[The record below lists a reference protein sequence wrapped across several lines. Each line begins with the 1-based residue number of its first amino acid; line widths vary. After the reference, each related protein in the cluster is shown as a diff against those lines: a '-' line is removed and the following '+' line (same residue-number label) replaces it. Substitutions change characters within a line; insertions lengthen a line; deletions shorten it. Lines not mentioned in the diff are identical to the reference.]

1 MEKIDKTK
9 DNIGVTKLDNK
20 TRKELFEKFIESG
33 GKVIEEKAKKKPISI
48 NREQQKKL
56 QKRSS
61 GYPDKNIKKAKP
73 KTTDIKSVQPAR
85 TPANRDINSFL
96 LLVNRLKLRFK
107 LKFLGITGFNGR
119 YFNNKFFNKFNT
131 IYKPALM
138 EIQILYFEIFR
149 KNLSTEKN
157 ITGKLDKF
165 KPQYFELIE
174 MTGNIFDKIIAD
186 QIIEQY
192 INFPDVPKKVS
203 ELREP
208 LLQLMK
214 KIYVLSP
221 YENSILLSFE
231 WVVDLFAKSG
241 DTFSDSPSAIKRKM
255 RNDIF
260 IIFHKLF
267 PRLHLLFCLYQG
279 RSFQFYESD
288 IETILSVTDAEKPGK
303 RVLENYLH
311 DMPAQTIEADKGKT
325 PEVES
330 AVQDDARQQA
340 IKKGLEIMSML
351 DLIQLRNEYDKTGLF
366 ENVSG
371 VDKVLITYLLLNE
384 FDKEYSCILTTNKI
398 KYRTDFISRVQK
410 DFKAGLLNLY
420 DKMRK
425 SVDSLKEYL
434 EELKSFEKAR
444 GEKSVN
450 SIQYIEYTKRLEA
463 LEKRK
468 NIIGKNALAVVRAYM
483 NEIAQ
488 EFKILVEDMD
498 NQQLH
503 IDNPQEE
510 LVFDPLIEGEKK
522 IHNKKIYEA
531 IHIVHS
537 YASAFV
543 HRLSQDGDL
552 SGDLEFKKEELELIQ
567 KRMQESAAQDK
578 PEDLASP
585 REKSVL
591 EELDDLL

>member
-9 DNIGVTKLDNK
+9 DNIGITKLDNK
-20 TRKELFEKFIESG
+20 TRKELFEKFIDSG
-33 GKVIEEKAKKKPISI
+33 GKVIEEKAPKKPITI
-48 NREQQKKL
+48 NRENQKKL
-56 QKRSS
+56 QKRSP

-73 KTTDIKSVQPAR
+73 KTTETKPVQPAR
-85 TPANRDINSFL
+85 TPTNRDINSFL
-96 LLVNRLKLRFK
+96 FRINKLTLRFK

-119 YFNNKFFNKFNT
+119 YFTNKFFNKFNT
-131 IYKPALM
+131 VYKPALM

-149 KNLSTEKN
+149 KNLSIGKN
-157 ITGKLDKF
+157 ITGKLDRL

-192 INFPDVPKKVS
+192 INFPDVLKKVS

-214 KIYVLSP
+214 KIYILSP
-221 YENSILLSFE
+221 YENSILTSFE
-231 WVVDLFAKSG
+231 RAVDLYAKSG
-241 DTFSDSPSAIKRKM
+241 ESISDSPSAIKRKM
-255 RNDIF
+255 RSDIF

-267 PRLHLLFCLYQG
+267 PRLHLLFSLYQG
-279 RSFQFYESD
+279 RSFKLYEPG
-288 IETILSVTDAEKPGK
+288 IETILSITDAEKPGK
-303 RVLENYLH
+303 RVLDNYLR
-311 DMPAQTIEADKGKT
+311 DMPSQTIEADKGKT
-325 PEVES
+325 PDEET
-330 AVQDDARQQA
+330 AVKDDARQQA
-340 IKKGLEIMSML
+340 IKKGLEMMSLL

-371 VDKVLITYLLLNE
+371 FDKVLITYLLLNE
-384 FDKEYSCILTTNKI
+384 FDREYSCILTTNKI
-398 KYRTDFISRVQK
+398 KYRTDVISRVQK
-410 DFKAGLLNLY
+410 DFKADLIHLY
-420 DKMRK
+420 DKMKK

-434 EELKSFEKAR
+434 EELKSYEKAR
-444 GEKSVN
+444 GEKPVN

-498 NQQLH
+498 THQLH

-522 IHNKKIYEA
+522 INNKKIYEA
-531 IHIVHS
+531 VRIVYS

-543 HRLSQDGDL
+543 YRLSQDGDL
-552 SGDLEFKKEELELIQ
+552 SGNLEFTKEELELLQ
-567 KRMQESAAQDK
+567 KQAQESATPDK
-578 PEDLASP
+578 SDELTSN